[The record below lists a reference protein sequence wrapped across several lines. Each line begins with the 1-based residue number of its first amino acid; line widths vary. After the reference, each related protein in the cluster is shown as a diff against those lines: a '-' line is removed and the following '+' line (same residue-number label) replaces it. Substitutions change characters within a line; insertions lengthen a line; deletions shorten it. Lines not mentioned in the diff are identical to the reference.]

1 MKSWRKAAAAV
12 LGIISVVIVCAY
24 FLVKSVVLPETVK
37 EMIIPRLEAI
47 VQQTIACREI
57 TVGSAGII
65 TLKDISIGDGRP
77 REHGLLVKAREV
89 LLHCRLL
96 PLLSKKII
104 IEQITLR
111 EPYFSLVRNE
121 SGQFNFATSPE
132 PRPYQSNPGAPDDA
146 GAESQPAL
154 SLNIRSL
161 AFQDGT
167 LVFTDRYIRSPQPLE
182 TTVQDINGGF
192 SDLSPVSP
200 FDLNMT
206 AEIASSAPSVLRLKA
221 VIDPVRKTVTSD
233 VKLTPFDLS
242 GVLPYLPS
250 LPFTMNKGCCSLDLT
265 VGLNRALDV
274 SSKGVLR
281 LNGVD
286 MATED
291 AADTGVSTALAQIL
305 KRDEINL
312 DHDLSYR
319 AGADTL
325 SITKC
330 AATIGGITLH
340 LKGTIEACRTAPRCD
355 ITVDAD
361 QLSAAQLF
369 NAVPPDRLPVIQN
382 ISTSGS
388 LKAHLAVRGEMHK
401 PEVLEVNG
409 SLLADK
415 LALQSDVPPRWKLK
429 LDGGAELQNRDVVI
443 KQLTA
448 QTGNSSLAISG
459 EIKNCFIGAPAAR
472 FRASA
477 PSIDAEEVI
486 GCVTELRKLTK
497 SFEDDDEEDGR
508 ERRREDRAGFS
519 NTTMNADVN
528 VGRFTYRNL
537 AVSDLQASSRLSG
550 ENFLLESLRGVMGDG
565 AFSASGSIA
574 REGEGLDCACR
585 ITGTRLQLAPIL
597 KAIAPQRT
605 EEVSGVADLALTMQG
620 RGATS
625 DAFQKNLTG
634 EGNFTVRNGRI
645 SGLKSLESVAS
656 FVKIDALKTLSFDE
670 SRGTF
675 TIHDGAVHLNSS
687 LKGKEVELYPVGTIG
702 LDSAID
708 IALDMRLAPQISDQI
723 ADGVLTKYF
732 KDPQGWTL
740 LSLAIKS
747 PPGGDVVVLPA
758 SSTIK
763 NITEMLA
770 DILLKKEE
778 AAGDERQ
785 DKKKALES
793 LLQKLMQKSKEI
805 GTGEAVQSPPQ
816 RKE

>member
-12 LGIISVVIVCAY
+12 LGIIGVVIVCAY

-37 EMIIPRLEAI
+37 GMIIPRLEDI
-47 VQQTIACREI
+47 VQQTISCREI
-57 TVGSAGII
+57 SVGSAGII

-77 REHGLLVKAREV
+77 REHGLLVSARAA

-111 EPYFSLVRNE
+111 EPSFSLVRNE
-121 SGQFNFATSPE
+121 SGQFNVAAAPE
-132 PRPYQSNPGAPDDA
+132 PHPDRENPGASGNDGA
-146 GAESQPAL
+146 GSQPAL

-182 TTVQDINGGF
+182 TTIKDMNGGF
-192 SDLSPVSP
+192 SDLSPISP
-200 FDLNMT
+200 FDLNLT
-206 AEIASSAPSVLRLKA
+206 AEIVSSAPSVLRLKA

-242 GVLPYLPS
+242 GVLPYLSS
-250 LPFTMNKGCCSLDLT
+250 LPFTMSKGSCSLDLT
-265 VGLNRALDV
+265 VGINRALDV
-274 SSKGVLR
+274 SSRGVLR
-281 LNGVD
+281 LTGVD
-286 MATED
+286 LATEA
-291 AADTGVSTALAQIL
+291 AADAGGPAALAALL
-305 KRDEINL
+305 KRDEISL
-312 DHDLSYR
+312 DHDLAYR
-319 AGADTL
+319 AGDDTL

-330 AATIGGITLH
+330 ATTIGRITLN
-340 LKGTIEACRTAPRCD
+340 LKGAISACRTAPRCD

-369 NAVPPDRLPVIQN
+369 NVVPPERLPALKN
-382 ISTSGS
+382 IAASGS
-388 LKAHLAVRGEMHK
+388 LKAHLAVRGELQK
-401 PEVLEVNG
+401 PEALEVNG
-409 SLLADK
+409 SLRADK

-429 LDGGAELQNRDVVI
+429 LEGGAELQNRDVVI

-448 QTGNSSLAISG
+448 QTGNSSLAVTG
-459 EIKNCFIGAPAAR
+459 EVKNCFAGAPAAQ
-472 FRASA
+472 FRISA
-477 PSIDAEEVI
+477 PSIDADEVI
-486 GCVTELRKLTK
+486 GCVTELRKLIKT
-497 SFEDDDEEDGR
+497 FEDDGEEDET
-508 ERRREDRAGFS
+508 ERRREGRVGFS
-519 NTTMNADVN
+519 NATMDADVQ
-528 VGRFTYRNL
+528 VGRLTYRGL
-537 AVSDLQASSRLSG
+537 AIADLEASSRLSG
-550 ENFLLESLRGVMGDG
+550 GGFLLESLHGVMGEG

-574 REGEGLDCACR
+574 REGKGLDCVCSM
-585 ITGTRLQLAPIL
+585 TGTRLQLAPIL
-597 KAIAPQRT
+597 KAVAPQRT
-605 EEVSGVADLALTMQG
+605 EEVSGIADMTLTMQG

-625 DAFQKNLTG
+625 EALKKNLTG
-634 EGNFTVRNGRI
+634 EGNFTVRNGSI

-670 SRGTF
+670 SVGTF
-675 TIHDGAVHLNSS
+675 TIKDGAVQLNSS

-702 LDSAID
+702 LDSAVD
-708 IALDMRLAPQISDQI
+708 MALDMRLAPEISDQI

-770 DILLKKEE
+770 DILLKKE
-778 AAGDERQ
+778 ASSGDDRQ

-793 LLQKLMQKSKEI
+793 LMQKLLQKSKE
-805 GTGEAVQSPPQ
+805 GGAGEGGNPQS
-816 RKE
+816 E